1 MKGGASE
8 DSGKHGGSYFSSAAV
23 AGPTALGGRLFHR
36 PRDGEYQRR
45 HGDSEPEVCE
55 NQHPDSR
62 ELRDLASELGQLDAN
77 AGQVHENPVGFGLQR
92 ADAPFKVGHAS
103 IMAAAA

>member
-1 MKGGASE
+1 
-8 DSGKHGGSYFSSAAV
+8 
-23 AGPTALGGRLFHR
+23 
-36 PRDGEYQRR
+36 
-45 HGDSEPEVCE
+45 
-55 NQHPDSR
+55 
-62 ELRDLASELGQLDAN
+62 LRDLASELRQLDAN